1 MEEAKK
7 TKKNRDDRS
16 QVWRIVDF
24 GTAGQISTDYV
35 CIAIQIFDD
44 LLYRYVK
51 NSGSDGKYDPCGK

>member
-7 TKKNRDDRS
+7 TKKNRDDRIGFGG
-16 QVWRIVDF
+16 IVALEQPPDF
-24 GTAGQISTDYV
+24 NDYV
-35 CIAIQIFDD
+35 CIAIRIFDD